1 METSPWMCEDGA
13 VITATHKC
21 LNKQLKW
28 WRLSV
33 QMSTGA
39 VTAAR
44 KRNGMGKKKSNSA
57 SSYKDE
63 WCMQQM
69 EGVLR
74 PVAALHLSVC
84 KIDGQPLLTSVVTTE
99 LKAVLPLRERSSF
112 FLSLTWRDCVIYA
125 I

>member
-1 METSPWMCEDGA
+1 METSPWICEDGA

-44 KRNGMGKKKSNSA
+44 KRNGMGKKK
-57 SSYKDE
+57 KE
-63 WCMQQM
+63 QCQQ
-69 EGVLR
+69 L
-74 PVAALHLSVC
+74 
-84 KIDGQPLLTSVVTTE
+84 
-99 LKAVLPLRERSSF
+99 
-112 FLSLTWRDCVIYA
+112 
-125 I
+125 